1 MSKFHL
7 AYLNLGSNIQPETN
21 LPKAVDLLSE
31 FGEIKKTS
39 NVWESEAVGTK
50 GSNYLNVCLL
60 FQSNFTHAELKEK
73 VIHPS
78 EAQLGRKR
86 SKDKFAPRTIDIDIV
101 LFDGEFVNDY
111 NWAMAYIIV
120 PLAEIEPEYR
130 NLKTGESIKEIATRL
145 RQKVWLETRWG
156 ILG

>member
-1 MSKFHL
+1 VRRNW
-7 AYLNLGSNIQPETN
+7 AAN
-21 LPKAVDLLSE
+21 
-31 FGEIKKTS
+31 
-39 NVWESEAVGTK
+39 EA
-50 GSNYLNVCLL
+50 
-60 FQSNFTHAELKEK
+60 
-73 VIHPS
+73 
-78 EAQLGRKR
+78 R
-86 SKDKFAPRTIDIDIV
+86 DKFAPRTIDIDIV